1 MAKKKSTTKKPS
13 GTSGAENFRKEFN
26 SALPKS
32 GDKSKVSKKAVKKA
46 EKR

>member
-1 MAKKKSTTKKPS
+1 MAKKKTSKKVN

-32 GDKSKVSKKAVKKA
+32 GDKTKISKKAVKKA